1 MPLWGYAARKCRQ
14 PLSTGARFR
23 GQPPTSPQLAPRLS
37 VGDWH
42 MRRKT
47 KTISTAL
54 SVLTVTLVALQTA
67 HAQRAATL
75 HRDSEPPPMIL
86 RTPETIVASFVKTE
100 SQLREALNQHTFKR
114 DVVLQTIGPNGEVTG
129 EYIRNSQF
137 LFDDKG
143 NRIERVTYHPPS
155 TIREMRI
162 TKEDIQDLAGA
173 QLLGI
178 DIAESAKYQLTY
190 AGDDSLAGK
199 RVYRLLVEP
208 AVKPNPD
215 RMRERFFR
223 GTVWINA
230 VTFQIVKIRGVVEPQ
245 GKQRFPTF
253 ETWREPVTST
263 LSFPTRT
270 EADDVLHFPNRDV
283 NYRIRVRYYDYKLFA
298 STVSVKEIDAPEQP
312 ETCVTNHNAP
322 PVNAYYWPPDTNV
335 KVYFKRGMFTA
346 AQRTTL
352 LAAMKTWSDSATD
365 TGAGITF
372 SHAGEIDE
380 LATCRSCLTVTR
392 REVNKNDRR
401 HYAFFNPLQQSS
413 DGLLVSAWI
422 DFDFATTNPQALQ
435 GFMVHELGH
444 GMGLWD
450 CTTCKKNKTI
460 MNGFPGIN
468 NDNGLVAPS
477 ACDLEVVRQVYQL
490 QRRVDQN
497 RRVVKK

>member
-1 MPLWGYAARKCRQ
+1 M
-14 PLSTGARFR
+14 T
-23 GQPPTSPQLAPRLS
+23 
-37 VGDWH
+37 
-42 MRRKT
+42 
-47 KTISTAL
+47 
-54 SVLTVTLVALQTA
+54 LTVIRVARPQ
-67 HAQRAATL
+67 
-75 HRDSEPPPMIL
+75 EPPPMTL
-86 RTPETIVASFVKTE
+86 RTPATIIESFVKTE
-100 SQLREALNQHTFKR
+100 TQLRASLNQHTFKR
-114 DVVLQTIGPNGEVTG
+114 DVVLQTIGPNGNVTG

-199 RVYRLLVEP
+199 RVYRLSVEP

-223 GTVWINA
+223 GTVWIDA

-298 STVSVKEIDAPEQP
+298 SKLKIT
-312 ETCVTNHNAP
+312 ET
-322 PVNAYYWPPDTNV
+322 
-335 KVYFKRGMFTA
+335 
-346 AQRTTL
+346 
-352 LAAMKTWSDSATD
+352 
-365 TGAGITF
+365 
-372 SHAGEIDE
+372 DE
-380 LATCRSCLTVTR
+380 P
-392 REVNKNDRR
+392 KN
-401 HYAFFNPLQQSS
+401 
-413 DGLLVSAWI
+413 
-422 DFDFATTNPQALQ
+422 
-435 GFMVHELGH
+435 
-444 GMGLWD
+444 
-450 CTTCKKNKTI
+450 
-460 MNGFPGIN
+460 
-468 NDNGLVAPS
+468 
-477 ACDLEVVRQVYQL
+477 
-490 QRRVDQN
+490 
-497 RRVVKK
+497 